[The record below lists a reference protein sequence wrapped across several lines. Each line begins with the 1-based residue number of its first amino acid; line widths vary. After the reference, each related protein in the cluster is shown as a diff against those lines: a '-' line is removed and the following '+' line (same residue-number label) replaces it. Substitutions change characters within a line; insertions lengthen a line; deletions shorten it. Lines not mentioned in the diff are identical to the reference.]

1 LIPLSLLIVP
11 FFIFFVISLFY
22 CFSFN
27 PAEDLFKRLNPGF
40 PIFDLLFFPEFRVDN
55 DEVPDA
61 LLKGD
66 DGDYLSYSDL
76 PSRAKAE
83 ALMPIIVASSF
94 SLSSSH
100 YKHLLQDIFGRLV
113 FQNRSSLCGFFVT
126 QKGSVSLLTPQATS
140 YLHGRSLLN
149 LMGVPEEAFI
159 RFVIITDFL
168 RYHFDALGVFSKK
181 YRHLL
186 SANDYKN
193 IATLL
198 KEYDEVKAL
207 TRPEK
212 GFRNRDIRL
221 RLFGPT
227 PDPDQI
233 RKNGARV
240 SRLLKRLHLH
250 GLIAKIPRTRRWRV
264 NSNGYSIMGC
274 ALRLYEQMSAAPV
287 DKAA

>member
-1 LIPLSLLIVP
+1 
-11 FFIFFVISLFY
+11 
-22 CFSFN
+22 
-27 PAEDLFKRLNPGF
+27 
-40 PIFDLLFFPEFRVDN
+40 
-55 DEVPDA
+55 
-61 LLKGD
+61 
-66 DGDYLSYSDL
+66 
-76 PSRAKAE
+76 
-83 ALMPIIVASSF
+83 MPIIVASSF

-198 KEYDEVKAL
+198 KEYDGVKAL

-212 GFRNRDIRL
+212 GFRNRDIRFFQEIKSTVIAERRSMSVL
-221 RLFGPT
+221 SSSDKSGSNASAKGAFEAIDKQFIFHYPGLTSDMKKEGT
-227 PDPDQI
+227 VYNTNS
-233 RKNGARV
+233 RKRKATTGNLV
-240 SRLLKRLHLH
+240 PSLPKVPYMSNHEVLSMPLDEDDY
-250 GLIAKIPRTRRWRV
+250 V
-264 NSNGYSIMGC
+264 NYKKNILSI
-274 ALRLYEQMSAAPV
+274 
-287 DKAA
+287 